1 MLGRQPNLSGLPTLS
16 SSQIRT
22 KPDSLTTLVRAL
34 KMCRNPK
41 KSSLPLL
48 KLDQHP
54 RSRESTSPETP
65 TWRTLGSREEVMS
78 WLTTSRGSRTSKT
91 ELVVDIETHGDNDFL
106 HPQERPLVCVGLY
119 DGHEVVVIPGY
130 LLDTE
135 WPELIEELKQ
145 FDIIAQDRK
154 SGV

>member
-78 WLTTSRGSRTSKT
+78 WLTTSRGSRTSKRSEEHT
-91 ELVVDIETHGDNDFL
+91 SELQSRGH
-106 HPQERPLVCVGLY
+106 LVCR
-119 DGHEVVVIPGY
+119 
-130 LLDTE
+130 LL
-135 WPELIEELKQ
+135 L
-145 FDIIAQDRK
+145 
-154 SGV
+154 

>member
-1 MLGRQPNLSGLPTLS
+1 KIGPVVQDIRKKAKELAKVNTRIRLTTSLETAKKSPNLIMLGRQPNLSGLPTLS

-22 KPDSLTTLVRAL
+22 KPDSLTALVRAL
-34 KMCRNPK
+34 KTLRNPQTR
-41 KSSLPLL
+41 STALL
-48 KLDQHP
+48 KLDHPP

-106 HPQERPLVCVGLY
+106 HP
-119 DGHEVVVIPGY
+119 
-130 LLDTE
+130 
-135 WPELIEELKQ
+135 
-145 FDIIAQDRK
+145 
-154 SGV
+154 